1 MMGPTGGPY
10 RLQGTDDMRGDN
22 DEAGWR
28 GHGVTRLEAFVD
40 AAFAF
45 AVTLLVI
52 SVERIPDSMAGLLQA
67 LKNVPAF
74 AASFAMVAMFWYAH
88 VRWSRRYRLGAVPAT
103 LLSLLL
109 VFLVLVYVYPLRLLL
124 GTFFAW
130 ITGGWLPMPLSDA
143 NGPRPLA
150 FMFVFYGLAF
160 ASMSACIG
168 GLYVLAW
175 RARGRLGL
183 DGDAAPN
190 AAGEV
195 ASHAYFVLV
204 SLLSVLIA
212 LLLTEQ
218 SRSWQVALPGCA
230 YFLLSFAGV
239 VHVQGQRW
247 GERRWPER
255 VDG

>member
-1 MMGPTGGPY
+1 
-10 RLQGTDDMRGDN
+10 MRN
-22 DEAGWR
+22 DEDETGWR

-88 VRWSRRYRLGAVPAT
+88 VRWSCRYRLGTVPAT

-124 GTFFAW
+124 GTFFGW

-175 RARGRLGL
+175 RARGRLHL
-183 DGDAAPN
+183 DGDAASN

-204 SLLSVLIA
+204 SLVSVLIA

-230 YFLLSFAGV
+230 YFLLSFAGL
-239 VHVQGQRW
+239 VHVRGQRW
-247 GERRWPER
+247 GAKRWPER
-255 VDG
+255 ADG

>member
-1 MMGPTGGPY
+1 M
-10 RLQGTDDMRGDN
+10 RDDEDG
-22 DEAGWR
+22 AGWR

-52 SVERIPDSMAGLLQA
+52 SVERIPDSMDGLLQA

-88 VRWSRRYRLGAVPAT
+88 VRWSRRYRLGTVPAT

-109 VFLVLVYVYPLRLLL
+109 VFLVLIYVYPLRLLL
-124 GTFFAW
+124 GTFFGW

-175 RARGRLGL
+175 RARRRLGL
-183 DGDAAPN
+183 DGEAASN

-204 SLLSVLIA
+204 SLVSVLIA
-212 LLLTEQ
+212 LLLGEQ
-218 SRSWQVALPGCA
+218 SRSWQVALPGCV
-230 YFLLSFAGV
+230 YFLLSFAGL
-239 VHVQGQRW
+239 VHVRGQRW
-247 GERRWPER
+247 GAGRWPAHA
-255 VDG
+255 DG

>member
-1 MMGPTGGPY
+1 MNA
-10 RLQGTDDMRGDN
+10 GD

-52 SVERIPDSMAGLLQA
+52 SVDRIPDSIGALQQA

-88 VRWSRRYRLGAVPAT
+88 VRWSRRYRLGTVPAT

-130 ITGGWLPMPLSDA
+130 ITGGWLPMPLTDA
-143 NGPRPLA
+143 NGARPLA
-150 FMFVFYGLAF
+150 FMFTFYGLAF

-175 RARGRLGL
+175 RARTRLGL
-183 DGDAAPN
+183 DGEAAAN
-190 AAGEV
+190 AAGEI
-195 ASHAYFVLV
+195 ASHAYFVGV
-204 SLLSVLIA
+204 GLLSVLIA
-212 LLLTEQ
+212 CLLGEHA
-218 SRSWQVALPGCA
+218 RSWQVAMAGSV
-230 YFLLSFAGV
+230 YFLLSFTGI
-239 VHVQGQRW
+239 VHVGGQRW
-247 GERRWPER
+247 GKRRWPER
-255 VDG
+255 VEG

>member
-1 MMGPTGGPY
+1 MKA
-10 RLQGTDDMRGDN
+10 GD

-52 SVERIPDSMAGLLQA
+52 SVDRIPDSIGALLQA

-88 VRWSRRYRLGAVPAT
+88 VRWSRRYRLGTVPAT

-130 ITGGWLPMPLSDA
+130 ITNGWLPMPLNDA
-143 NGPRPLA
+143 NGARPLA
-150 FMFVFYGLAF
+150 FMFTFYGLAF

-168 GLYVLAW
+168 GLYALAW
-175 RARGRLGL
+175 RARARLGL
-183 DGDAAPN
+183 DGDAAAN
-190 AAGEV
+190 AAGEF

-204 SLLSVLIA
+204 GLLSVAIA
-212 LLLTEQ
+212 GLLTED
-218 SRSWQVALPGCA
+218 SRSWQVAMPGSV
-230 YFLLSFAGV
+230 YFLLSFTGF
-239 VHVQGQRW
+239 VHVWGQRY
-247 GERRWPER
+247 GARRWPER
-255 VDG
+255 AEG

>member
-1 MMGPTGGPY
+1 M
-10 RLQGTDDMRGDN
+10 RDDEEG
-22 DEAGWR
+22 AGWR

-88 VRWSRRYRLGAVPAT
+88 VRWSRRYRLGTVPAT

-124 GTFFAW
+124 GTFFGW

-183 DGDAAPN
+183 EGEGASN

-204 SLLSVLIA
+204 SLMSVAIA
-212 LLLTEQ
+212 LLLTDQ

-230 YFLLSFAGV
+230 YFLLSFAGL
-239 VHVQGQRW
+239 VHVRGQRW
-247 GERRWPER
+247 GAKRWPEQA
-255 VDG
+255 DG

>member
-1 MMGPTGGPY
+1 
-10 RLQGTDDMRGDN
+10 MRN
-22 DEAGWR
+22 DEDGAGWR

-52 SVERIPDSMAGLLQA
+52 SVERIPDSMGGLLQA

-74 AASFAMVAMFWYAH
+74 AASFAMLAMFWYAH
-88 VRWSRRYRLGAVPAT
+88 VRWSRRYRLGTVPAT

-124 GTFFAW
+124 GTFFGW

-143 NGPRPLA
+143 DGPRPLA

-183 DGDAAPN
+183 DGEAASN

-195 ASHAYFVLV
+195 ASHTCFVLV

-212 LLLTEQ
+212 LLLTDQ
-218 SRSWQVALPGCA
+218 SRSWQVALPGCV
-230 YFLLSFAGV
+230 YFLLSFAGL
-239 VHVQGQRW
+239 VHVRGQRW
-247 GERRWPER
+247 GAHRGPECA
-255 VDG
+255 DG

>member
-1 MMGPTGGPY
+1 MG
-10 RLQGTDDMRGDN
+10 MRGDE

-28 GHGVTRLEAFVD
+28 GHEVTRLEAFVD

-52 SVERIPDSMAGLLQA
+52 SVERIPDSMAGLLKA

-88 VRWSRRYRLGAVPAT
+88 VRWSRRYRLGTVPAT
-103 LLSLLL
+103 LLSLVL

-124 GTFFAW
+124 GTFFGW

-175 RARGRLGL
+175 RARRRLPL
-183 DGDAAPN
+183 DAEAASN

-204 SLLSVLIA
+204 SLVSVVIA

-218 SRSWQVALPGCA
+218 SRSRQVALPGCV
-230 YFLLSFAGV
+230 YFLLSFAGL
-239 VHVQGQRW
+239 VHVRGQRW
-247 GERRWPER
+247 GAQRRPKR
-255 VDG
+255 ADG

>member
-1 MMGPTGGPY
+1 MNA
-10 RLQGTDDMRGDN
+10 GD

-28 GHGVTRLEAFVD
+28 GYGVTRLEAFVD

-52 SVERIPDSMAGLLQA
+52 SVDRIPDSIGALQQA

-88 VRWSRRYRLGAVPAT
+88 VRWSRRYRLGTVPAT

-109 VFLVLVYVYPLRLLL
+109 VFLVLVSVYPLRLLL

-130 ITGGWLPMPLSDA
+130 ITGGWLPMPLTDA
-143 NGPRPLA
+143 NGARPLA
-150 FMFVFYGLAF
+150 FMFTFYGLAF

-175 RARGRLGL
+175 RARARLGL
-183 DGDAAPN
+183 DGEAAAN

-195 ASHAYFVLV
+195 ASHAYFVGV
-204 SLLSVLIA
+204 GLLSVLIA
-212 LLLTEQ
+212 GLLGEHA
-218 SRSWQVALPGCA
+218 RSWQVAMPGSV
-230 YFLLSFAGV
+230 YFLLSFTGL
-239 VHVQGQRW
+239 VHVWGQRW
-247 GERRWPER
+247 GARRWPGHGE
-255 VDG
+255 G

>member
-1 MMGPTGGPY
+1 
-10 RLQGTDDMRGDN
+10 MRN
-22 DEAGWR
+22 DEDGAGWR
-28 GHGVTRLEAFVD
+28 GHGVTRLEAFVE

-52 SVERIPDSMAGLLQA
+52 SVERIPDSMGGLLQA

-74 AASFAMVAMFWYAH
+74 AASFAMLAMFWYAH
-88 VRWSRRYRLGAVPAT
+88 VRWSRRYRLGTVPAT

-124 GTFFAW
+124 GTFFGW

-143 NGPRPLA
+143 DGPRPLA

-183 DGDAAPN
+183 DGEAASN

-195 ASHAYFVLV
+195 ASHTCFVLV

-212 LLLTEQ
+212 LLLTDQ
-218 SRSWQVALPGCA
+218 SRSWQVALPGCV
-230 YFLLSFAGV
+230 YFLLSFAGL
-239 VHVQGQRW
+239 VHVRGQRW
-247 GERRWPER
+247 GAHRWPECA
-255 VDG
+255 DG

>member
-1 MMGPTGGPY
+1 
-10 RLQGTDDMRGDN
+10 MRGDEE
-22 DEAGWR
+22 EAGWR

-52 SVERIPDSMAGLLQA
+52 SVERIPDSIGALLQA

-88 VRWSRRYRLGAVPAT
+88 VRWSRRYRLGTVPAA

-124 GTFFAW
+124 GTFFGW

-183 DGDAAPN
+183 DGDAASN

-204 SLLSVLIA
+204 SVLSVLIA

-230 YFLLSFAGV
+230 YFLLSLAGF
-239 VHVQGQRW
+239 VHMRGQRW
-247 GERRWPER
+247 GARRWPER
-255 VDG
+255 VEG

>member
-1 MMGPTGGPY
+1 VGANA
-10 RLQGTDDMRGDN
+10 RDEE
-22 DEAGWR
+22 EAGWR

-52 SVERIPDSMAGLLQA
+52 SVERIPDSIGGVLQA
-67 LKNVPAF
+67 LKNIPAF

-88 VRWSRRYRLGAVPAT
+88 VRWSRRYRLGTVPAT

-124 GTFFAW
+124 GTFFGW

-150 FMFVFYGLAF
+150 FMFIFYGLAF
-160 ASMSACIG
+160 ASMSACVG
-168 GLYVLAW
+168 GLYALAW
-175 RARGRLGL
+175 RARGRLRL
-183 DGDAAPN
+183 DGDAAAN

-204 SLLSVLIA
+204 SLVSVLIA
-212 LLLTEQ
+212 LLLTEH
-218 SRSWQVALPGCA
+218 SRSWQVALPGSV
-230 YFLLSFAGV
+230 YFLLSFTGL
-239 VHVQGQRW
+239 VHVCGQRW
-247 GERRWPER
+247 GARRWPER
-255 VDG
+255 ADG

>member
-1 MMGPTGGPY
+1 
-10 RLQGTDDMRGDN
+10 MRGDEE
-22 DEAGWR
+22 EAGWR

-52 SVERIPDSMAGLLQA
+52 SVERIPDSIGALLQA

-88 VRWSRRYRLGAVPAT
+88 VRWSRRYRLGTVPAA

-124 GTFFAW
+124 GTFFGW

-183 DGDAAPN
+183 DGDAASN

-204 SLLSVLIA
+204 SVLSVLIA

-230 YFLLSFAGV
+230 YFLLSLAGF
-239 VHVQGQRW
+239 VHMRGQRW
-247 GERRWPER
+247 GARRWPER